1 MDPKASQ
8 LTPVWQ
14 SVVDETSALLQH
26 PGEIDE
32 AGQQAFAQ
40 SQGQAGTDP
49 ESESPAAQAY
59 EQSED
64 ELAPKGMRFALL
76 FTCILLGSFF
86 IGYVR
91 VKLS

>member
-14 SVVDETSALLQH
+14 SVVDENSALLQH

-32 AGQQAFAQ
+32 AEQQTFAQ
-40 SQGQAGTDP
+40 QGQAGTDT
-49 ESESPAAQAY
+49 ESGSPPAQAY
-59 EQSED
+59 EQSEN
-64 ELAPKGMRFALL
+64 ELAPKGTRFALL

-91 VKLS
+91 VELL